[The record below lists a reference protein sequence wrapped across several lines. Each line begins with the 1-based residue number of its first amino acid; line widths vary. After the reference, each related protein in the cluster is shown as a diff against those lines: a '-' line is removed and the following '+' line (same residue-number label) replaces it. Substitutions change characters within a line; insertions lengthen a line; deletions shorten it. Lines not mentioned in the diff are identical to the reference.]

1 MEKRRASACI
11 RDFTPQQR
19 LCLLGTPTLPILSPP
34 VLYESPTPSRAAA
47 TINHHSLALTYA
59 TLHCLP
65 HRNSLEANRKAPKQE
80 TKQDTRSHL
89 GHSSR
94 TVPNA
99 TTVLQRLKPLHNRR
113 TPSGTAPVPGTPG
126 SASWRVSP
134 PDSSR
139 SGAFLR
145 SLSGA

>member
-1 MEKRRASACI
+1 MEKRRANARI
-11 RDFTPQQR
+11 RPRLYPSTKTVPHGTPT
-19 LCLLGTPTLPILSPP
+19 LPTLPILSPS
-34 VLYESPTPSRAAA
+34 LLSESPTPSRAVA
-47 TINHHSLALTYA
+47 TITHHSLALTYH

-65 HRNSLEANRKAPKQE
+65 HRN
-80 TKQDTRSHL
+80 HL

-94 TVPNA
+94 TVPNP

-113 TPSGTAPVPGTPG
+113 TLSGAAPVPGTPG

-145 SLSGA
+145 SFSGSLTFRCFSMVGDFEG